1 VLLGLSTG
9 HSVGLALVAG
19 AFVVFALVS
28 ALVVPRRWPQFPGHR
43 LGWFIAATLV
53 LFVGTLA
60 AVEVFAK
67 ESEEPE
73 AAEAVQEKPKPG
85 TTSGTTTQQQP
96 PAPTGDAAAGKTLFE
111 AQGCGGCH
119 AFSAAGTSATV
130 GPNLDQALNGKDPE
144 FVRESIVD
152 PNKELA
158 KGYPPN
164 VMPANFGQ
172 SLSEQEVGDLV
183 AFLTKPS

>member
-9 HSVGLALVAG
+9 QSVGLALVAG

-28 ALVVPRRWPQFPGHR
+28 ALVVPRRWPQFPGQQ

-73 AAEAVQEKPKPG
+73 AAEAVTEKTG
-85 TTSGTTTQQQP
+85 TSPGTTTQTQP
-96 PAPTGDAAAGKTLFE
+96 PAPAGDAAAGKKLFGAE
-111 AQGCGGCH
+111 GCGGCH
-119 AFSAAGTSATV
+119 ALSAAGTSGTV
-130 GPNLDQALNGKDPE
+130 GPNLDQALNGKDAE

-152 PNKELA
+152 PNKEVA

-164 VMPANFGQ
+164 VMPQNFGQ
-172 SLSEQEVGDLV
+172 TLSAQEIDDLV

>member
-19 AFVVFALVS
+19 AFVVFALLS
-28 ALVVPRRWPQFPGHR
+28 ALVVPRRWPQFPGQR

-67 ESEEPE
+67 ESKEPE
-73 AAEAVQEKPKPG
+73 AAEAVTE
-85 TTSGTTTQQQP
+85 TTSTGTTTQKEP
-96 PAPTGDAAAGKTLFE
+96 PAPAGDAAAGKKLFE
-111 AQGCGGCH
+111 TQGCGGCH
-119 AFSAAGTSATV
+119 AFSAAGSSGAV
-130 GPNLDQALNGKDPE
+130 GPNLDQALKGKGAE

-152 PNKELA
+152 PNKEIA
-158 KGYPPN
+158 SGYQPN
-164 VMPANFGQ
+164 VMPQDFGQ
-172 SLSEQEVGDLV
+172 KLSQKEIDDLV
-183 AFLTKPS
+183 ALLTNQ